1 MMNEEETYFETI
13 KCDEGIAFNLEY
25 HNRRIARTISLNINL
40 QEYILPINDN
50 FLKCKVLYDE
60 YGVVDVEYSEYEKRT
75 IQSFKIIEDNSIEYA
90 KKSLDRSVLE
100 LAFSQRQTADEI
112 IIVQDGLLTDTSIS
126 NIALYDGS
134 HWLTP
139 KKPLLLGTTRERLL
153 EQKELIEADLTLADL
168 KSAKK
173 IALLN
178 AMIGMDVLDNYSL
191 LI

>member
-1 MMNEEETYFETI
+1 MNEEETYFETI
-13 KCDEGIAFNLEY
+13 KCDDGIAFNLEY

-100 LAFSQRQTADEI
+100 LAFNQRQTADEI
-112 IIVQDGLLTDTSIS
+112 IIVKDGLLTDTSIS

-153 EQKELIEADLTLADL
+153 EHKELIEANLTIADL

-178 AMIGMDVLDNYSL
+178 AMIGMDVLENYSL
-191 LI
+191 LM

>member
-1 MMNEEETYFETI
+1 MMNEEELYFETI
-13 KCDEGIAFNLEY
+13 KCDDGIALNLEY

-50 FLKCKVLYDE
+50 LLKCKVLYDE
-60 YGVVDVEYSEYEKRT
+60 YGVVDVEYSSYEKRP
-75 IQSFKIIEDNSIEYA
+75 IQSFKIIEDSSIEYA

-100 LAFSQRQTADEI
+100 LAFNQRQTADEI
-112 IIVQDGLLTDTSIS
+112 IIVKDGLLTDTSIA

-153 EQKELIEADLTLADL
+153 EQEELIEADLTLADL
-168 KSAKK
+168 KNAKK

-178 AMIGMDVLDNYSL
+178 AMIGMDVLEDYSL

>member
-112 IIVQDGLLTDTSIS
+112 IIVKDGLLTDTSIS

-153 EQKELIEADLTLADL
+153 EHKELIEADLTLADL

-178 AMIGMDVLDNYSL
+178 AMIGMDVLEDYSL

>member
-1 MMNEEETYFETI
+1 MNEEELYFETI
-13 KCDEGIAFNLEY
+13 KCDEGIALNLEY

-50 FLKCKVLYDE
+50 LLKCKVLYDE
-60 YGVVDVEYSEYEKRT
+60 YGVVDVEYSAYEKRP
-75 IQSFKIIEDNSIEYA
+75 IQSFKIIEDSSIEYA

-100 LAFSQRQTADEI
+100 LAFNQRQTADEI
-112 IIVQDGLLTDTSIS
+112 IIVKDGLLTDTSIA

-153 EQKELIEADLTLADL
+153 ENEELIEADLTLADL
-168 KSAKK
+168 KNAKK

-178 AMIGMDVLDNYSL
+178 AMIGMDVLEDYSL

>member
-13 KCDEGIAFNLEY
+13 KCDDGIAFNLEY

-75 IQSFKIIEDNSIEYA
+75 IQSFKIIEDNSIEYV

-112 IIVQDGLLTDTSIS
+112 IIVKDGFLTDTSIS

-153 EQKELIEADLTLADL
+153 EHKELIEADLTLADL

-178 AMIGMDVLDNYSL
+178 AMIGMDVLEDYSL